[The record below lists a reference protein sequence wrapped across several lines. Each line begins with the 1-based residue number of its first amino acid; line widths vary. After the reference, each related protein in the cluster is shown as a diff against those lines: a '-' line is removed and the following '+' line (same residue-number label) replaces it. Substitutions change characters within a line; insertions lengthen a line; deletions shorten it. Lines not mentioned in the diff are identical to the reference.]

1 MNVYKPSAGEECAI
15 NPIQIFEPLP
25 MNLLFHNK
33 AIERLPN
40 LFGAILLALLVSCAQ
55 TTIEPEI
62 PLPDPVGSVIL
73 HKAPTAENQDYLLEV
88 GVMVF
93 TAKESDQQRY
103 QLGDWVFDEIIQK
116 ETRFLPHLLSDT
128 LIESNHWGAIR
139 VIPESDPSLD
149 LFVSGTIIQSD
160 GLNLVIQIQAVDSTG
175 LEWLNE
181 TYADLADLEDYPES
195 TRFTLEDTFDASN
208 YIDPFQNIY
217 NQIANDLLAVRDSLS
232 DQSLSNIKAVTE
244 MTYASDLSPESFS
257 HTLVEGPDGLLMVDS
272 LLARDDPMLRR
283 VADMQ
288 YRHHLFI
295 DTVDEYY
302 ATLYDDIK
310 PAYVLWRRY
319 SIDEIS
325 ETEAAKQQAERNN
338 YGNSS
343 SFLSL
348 SQRYDRFKWSKIFAR
363 EFTELASGFN
373 TELAPALLELNT
385 QVHGLNGTMEQ
396 QYREWRGI
404 LRSLFELE
412 VGEGATE

>member
-1 MNVYKPSAGEECAI
+1 
-15 NPIQIFEPLP
+15 
-25 MNLLFHNK
+25 MNLSFHNK
-33 AIERLPN
+33 AIQRLPN
-40 LFGAILLALLVSCAQ
+40 WFGLALLALLVSCTQ
-55 TTIEPEI
+55 TIIEPKTA
-62 PLPDPVGSVIL
+62 LPEPVGSVIL
-73 HKAPTAENQDYLLEV
+73 TNAPTAVNQDYLLEV

-93 TAKESDQQRY
+93 TATESDQQRY
-103 QLGDWVFDEIIQK
+103 QPGDWIFDEIIEK
-116 ETRFLPHLLSDT
+116 ETRFLPQLLRDT

-149 LFVSGTIIQSD
+149 LFVSGRIIQSD

-175 LEWLNE
+175 LEWLNQ
-181 TYADLADLEDYPES
+181 TYADLAELEDYPES
-195 TRFTLEDTFDASN
+195 TRFTLENTFDASN
-208 YIDPFQNIY
+208 FIDPFQDIY
-217 NQIANDLLAVRDSLS
+217 NQIANDLLAVRDSFS
-232 DQSLSNIKAVTE
+232 DQSLGNIKAVTE

-272 LLARDDPMLRR
+272 LLALDDPMLKR

-302 ATLYDDIK
+302 ATLYNDIK

-319 SIDEIS
+319 SIDEIN
-325 ETEAAKQQAERNN
+325 ETEAAKQQAQRNN

-343 SFLSL
+343 NFLTL
-348 SQRYDRFKWSKIFAR
+348 SQRYDRFKWSKLFAR

-373 TELAPALLELNT
+373 TELAPAILELNT
-385 QVHGLNGTMEQ
+385 QVRGLDGTMEQ

-404 LRSLFELE
+404 LRNLFELE
-412 VGEGATE
+412 TGQGATQ